1 MCAYVVCV
9 VDKSPYYKNYV
20 PIRVNK
26 TTREKLKSIGSKK
39 ETYDD
44 IINKLLKRKK

>member
-1 MCAYVVCV
+1 MAN
-9 VDKSPYYKNYV
+9 KSPYYKNSV

-26 TTREKLKSIGSKK
+26 ATREKLKSIGSKS

-44 IINKLLKRKK
+44 IINVMLEDRKKR